1 MYLHA
6 LGKQVCSRLVA
17 DLIEQ
22 RENAARRAGHGFL
35 PFHQLF
41 DHFLGRRHTLFF
53 LDRRQTGIDRISTGC
68 RKTQGTNTFGNGVH
82 GQGQFVILLFKHQ
95 VQCAKGRARH
105 VPVEV
110 MGLQIKYISIRQEP
124 RQSIDNGLAVFFA
137 DTDINSHAIPLSMM
151 FDDQAGTPHC
161 TKTCHWLQCCTCDT
175 ALQAPTVLARSKRHT
190 VCR

>member
-1 MYLHA
+1 MHT

-68 RKTQGTNTFGNGVH
+68 RKTQGTNTLGNGIH

-110 MGLQIKYISIRQEP
+110 MGFQIKGIGVGQKAGKAFS
-124 RQSIDNGLAVFFA
+124 DGGAVLFA
-137 DTDINSHAIPLSMM
+137 DTDVDFH
-151 FDDQAGTPHC
+151 G
-161 TKTCHWLQCCTCDT
+161 
-175 ALQAPTVLARSKRHT
+175 VLLVQFPGWPDMDSA
-190 VCR
+190 